1 MRTQDGHVQVLRE
14 VRGQMLRKGHEEG
27 QVRRQEVRGQVRSEV
42 HGKVRPQM
50 RPQVR
55 AQELTAKAGRQ
66 SPPSKG
72 GGENAAALR
81 LLETY
86 AALAERGEHLFGDV
100 LQGQM
105 PRQWSHYPEDDAI
118 DQESGFQWF
127 YHSHAPQDRP
137 GATEHGHIHLFA
149 RRPRW
154 ARRLRSAAELRF
166 TALHGAPPASTH
178 TRHLLALGF
187 DARGLPTSLFTVN
200 SWVTGDRMLN
210 ADLTAELLAT
220 MKLDTGHP
228 AIDRVLEC
236 LVCLY
241 REEIRGLLRQ
251 RDEALLA
258 WPGWQVLSDEGLE
271 LLSELSIDVDAKLI
285 E

>member
-1 MRTQDGHVQVLRE
+1 MRW
-14 VRGQMLRKGHEEG
+14 QMLRQGDEEGPVRRQVRTEMHG
-27 QVRRQEVRGQVRSEV
+27 QVRPKV
-42 HGKVRPQM
+42 HA
-50 RPQVR
+50 QVR
-55 AQELTAKAGRQ
+55 AQALMLKPRCHA
-66 SPPSKG
+66 PPSNDG
-72 GGENAAALR
+72 DPRAAGLR
-81 LLETY
+81 LLQTY
-86 AALAERGEHLFGDV
+86 AGLAQRGAHLLGD
-100 LQGQM
+100 LLDGQA
-105 PRQWSHYPEDDAI
+105 PRQWHHYPEDDAL
-118 DQESGFQWF
+118 DLQAGFQWF
-127 YHSHAPQDRP
+127 YHSHAPEDRP

-166 TALHGAPPASTH
+166 AALPGAPPASTH

-220 MKLDTGHP
+220 MKLDTGHS
-228 AIDRVLEC
+228 AIDSVLEC

-258 WPGWQVLSDEGLE
+258 WPGSQVLSDEGLE
-271 LLSELSIDVDAKLI
+271 LLSELSIDVDAKLQA
-285 E
+285 